1 MVWIPRYYLY
11 YIWTLVLCAILLLS
25 TSGCEVDK
33 SSSSLRT
40 VSGWEAVQ
48 GVQNLREWS
57 FGNNGI
63 ATLNGQ
69 WEFYWDQLLN
79 PDQIAALQDQERPRH
94 WIDLPQAWNGQE
106 VDGERISGM
115 GVATFHLEV
124 QLNPSSRVL
133 AVELPMIRTAY
144 RMWINGQFVAY
155 GGRVGLDRDTST
167 PVNYPQLV
175 LFPQAGADKLDIV
188 IQVSNFDHRYGGIE
202 SELMLGEARQMVAF
216 HDRLMGLDMLLVGS
230 LLLMGFYNLGLF
242 LIRMKE
248 KSPLYLGL
256 FCLLV
261 GIHTMLVGEGAMFK
275 LFPRLD
281 WVTSMRL
288 EYVCFYLSTAVALV
302 FCYSLYRKETSRAI
316 VQFTLYSCALFTAAT
331 LLAPP
336 YVFTSMVMV
345 YQWLNAAVCVC
356 LIITLIRAFAAKRE
370 GARLIL
376 SGVIIYMI
384 MAAIDAAEYD
394 QWIGFGGISP
404 VGLFCVIFMAS
415 FVISMKSVQAFA
427 SVETLSR
434 ELRDLNMRLE
444 YRIKER
450 TAELE
455 QSNLTLARTNEDLA
469 RLETSRRHL
478 LSNISHDLGTPMT
491 LIQGYVEALI
501 DRVVVGT
508 EQQDKYLKLILSRI
522 LGLNRLI
529 TDLFQLSKLEAR
541 QIDFYMQELTIAQ
554 VITYFSERYVVEVH
568 NAGLQFEFRSTST
581 NAPELPSRVLMIDVN
596 RMDQVFTNLVHNAIK
611 HTSTGGLIQMLL
623 QENEHDLMLKIQ
635 DTGSGIEQDDLPYVF
650 DRFYKKDKS
659 RNSAAGGSGL
669 GLAIAK
675 EIVEFHG
682 GSIWA
687 ESLPGQGAQICL
699 MLPLREVDPASA
711 LSPDET
717 Y

>member
-1 MVWIPRYYLY
+1 MRDW
-11 YIWTLVLCAILLLS
+11 
-25 TSGCEVDK
+25 
-33 SSSSLRT
+33 
-40 VSGWEAVQ
+40 
-48 GVQNLREWS
+48 N
-57 FGNNGI
+57 FGSNGI
-63 ATLNGQ
+63 AALNGQ
-69 WEFYWDQLLN
+69 WEFYWAQLLI
-79 PDQIAALQDQERPRH
+79 PAQIADMQDQERPRH
-94 WIDLPQAWNGQE
+94 WIGLPQAWNGQE
-106 VDGERISGM
+106 IDGERISGM
-115 GVATFHLEV
+115 GYATFHLQV
-124 QLNPSSRVL
+124 QLAPSSRVL

-144 RMWINGQFVAY
+144 RMWINGQFVAN
-155 GGRVGLDRDTST
+155 GGRVGQDRDTSV

-175 LFPQAGADKLDIV
+175 LFPQAGAEKLDIV
-188 IQVSNFDHRYGGIE
+188 MQVSNFDHRYGGIE
-202 SELMLGEARQMVAF
+202 NELLLGEAKQMVSH
-216 HDRLMGLDMLLVGS
+216 HDWLMGVDMLLVGS

-261 GIHTMLVGEGAMFK
+261 GVRAMLVGEGAMFK
-275 LFPRLD
+275 LFPRLN
-281 WVTSMRL
+281 WVTSIRM
-288 EYVCFYLSTAVALV
+288 EYVCFYLGTAAALV
-302 FCYSLYRKETSRAI
+302 FCYSLYRKETSRTI
-316 VQFTLYSCALFTAAT
+316 VQITLFSCAVFTAAT

-336 YVFTSMVMV
+336 WIFTSMLMI
-345 YQWLNAAVCVC
+345 YQWLNAAVCVS
-356 LIITLIRAFAAKRE
+356 LIITLMRAFAAKRE
-370 GARLIL
+370 GALLIL

-384 MAAIDAAEYD
+384 LAAIDAAEYD
-394 QWIGFGGISP
+394 RWIGFRGLSP
-404 VGLFCVIFMAS
+404 WGLFCVIFLAS

-450 TAELE
+450 TTELE
-455 QSNLTLARTNEDLA
+455 QSNLTLAKTNEDLA

-522 LGLNRLI
+522 MGLNRLI
-529 TDLFQLSKLEAR
+529 ADLFQLSKLEAR
-541 QIDFYMQELTIAQ
+541 QIDFYMQELTIKQFIA
-554 VITYFSERYVVEVH
+554 YFSERYVVEVH
-568 NAGLQFEFRSTST
+568 NAGLQFEF
-581 NAPELPSRVLMIDVN
+581 LPSTTAPPEDSDKAMMIDMN

-611 HTSTGGLIQMLL
+611 HTSAGGLIQVLL
-623 QENEHDLMLKIQ
+623 QEDERTLMIKVQ
-635 DTGSGIEQDDLPYVF
+635 DTGSGIEPDDLPYVF

-687 ESLPGQGAQICL
+687 ESLSGQGALICL
-699 MLPLREVDPASA
+699 ELPLKEAAPKDTQSLGNPS
-711 LSPDET
+711 
-717 Y
+717 